1 MLELFLRQAQQALP
15 PPFPASDLPARIG
28 RLAIRSL
35 YREVELAPKPGLVSP
50 LSQGSHVDMDF
61 ATFMRSLHALRDYF
75 PAIAECGSAHPDF
88 TPLRQMGVEA
98 EARMLAATGGVNTH
112 RGAIFNLGLLCAAAG
127 SVAMTNGTL
136 SALAVCEHVSE
147 RWGAAVLANQPRVAD
162 DEAPSHG
169 LVVARRYGTG
179 GARQEAASGFP
190 AALEVGLPA
199 YRDALAATGSRELA
213 AVQALFAL
221 IAVLE
226 DSNLLWRGGLE
237 GLAHAHSTAAAF
249 LADGGVLAADW
260 RESAACIDRDFSQRR
275 LSPGGSADLLGI
287 TLFLAELDGLA

>member
-1 MLELFLRQAQQALP
+1 MLEFALRHAPRALQP
-15 PPFPASDLPARIG
+15 LLPASDLAARIG

-75 PAIAECGSAHPDF
+75 PAIAECGSSHPDF
-88 TPLRQMGVEA
+88 TPLRQLGIAA
-98 EARMLAATGGVNTH
+98 EARMLAATAGVNTH

-127 SVAMTNGTL
+127 SVAMSEGRL
-136 SALAVCEHVSE
+136 SAQSVCEHVRE
-147 RWGAAVLANQPRVAD
+147 CWGAAVLANQPRVAD

-199 YRDALAATGSRELA
+199 YREALAATGSSELA

-237 GLAHAHSTAAAF
+237 GLAHARSAAAAF
-249 LADGGVLAADW
+249 LADGGVLAANWQD
-260 RESAACIDRDFSQRR
+260 SAARIDRDFSQRR
-275 LSPGGSADLLGI
+275 LSPGGSADLLGV
-287 TLFLAELDGLA
+287 TLFLADLEGLA